1 MAKRAK
7 RDVVLKWLADR
18 PKATAAEAAKEF
30 EYSTTTINKW
40 LTEEGLPARNA
51 PKKESES
58 RPSRARVA
66 GAAPATDLT
75 EADRSIALGAVRDIR
90 LLVAGT
96 VRVWREKGVT
106 PDRDIAQALLNLQR
120 TAKDIIETHPG
131 LMKLAADPKADK
143 AAARDLDAVMKALGL
158 TKEEE

>member
-18 PKATAAEAAKEF
+18 PKATAAEAGKEF
-30 EYSTTTINKW
+30 GWAANTIHRW
-40 LTEEGLPARNA
+40 LLDEGLPTRATPSGRPHPHARA
-51 PKKESES
+51 
-58 RPSRARVA
+58 A
-66 GAAPATDLT
+66 GPAPAVDLT

-96 VRVWREKGVT
+96 VRAWRETGTV

-131 LMKLAADPKADK
+131 LMKLAADPNADK
-143 AAARDLDAVMKALGL
+143 AAERDLDAVMKALGL
-158 TKEEE
+158 TKEET